1 MLYMYLSSL
10 KLCHVVYT
18 VIFCT
23 FVVYI
28 NAGINANV
36 EFTLDK
42 ELQVSYI
49 HSNEFKKST
58 GAPGGKVPIDRK
70 EHGEIHSNIKVS

>member
-1 MLYMYLSSL
+1 MLYIYLSSL
-10 KLCHVVYT
+10 KHCHVVYT

-42 ELQVSYI
+42 KLQESYI
-49 HSNEFKKST
+49 HSNESTKST
-58 GAPGGKVPIDRK
+58 GAPGDKVPIDRK
-70 EHGEIHSNIKVS
+70 EHCEIHSNIKVQ